1 LLRASYKGK
10 IKQELQPRPRASAV
24 HFPWIGALA
33 LRRTTPMI
41 YLEMPPVWNPRF
53 SAEFYA
59 RWGRESAVISAPA
72 ARVEYREYRQLLSIK
87 AAFGGSETYFVDGR
101 RKVVDDDTF
110 LILNADRSYASKI
123 DSIRPVH
130 SFSIFFDAVLASTT
144 VESITQRPETW
155 LERGEG
161 AATIEF
167 SEQLHAHDR
176 LVSPLLRYIRAS
188 VDEGLDDASW
198 LDEQMTFLLGRMVR
212 LHHNVLKREG
222 LVPARKAP
230 TRKELLRRLDLG
242 VDFIHAHYRDP
253 LDLKSVAAAAH
264 LSRFYFLHLFKKVH
278 GITPAQFIAQKRCAT
293 ALSLLRKTS
302 WTMTDIA
309 THVGFGSRSTLF
321 RKLKAAY
328 GLSPDELRTLER

>member
-1 LLRASYKGK
+1 
-10 IKQELQPRPRASAV
+10 
-24 HFPWIGALA
+24 
-33 LRRTTPMI
+33 MI

-53 SAEFYA
+53 SAKFYA

-130 SFSIFFDAVLASTT
+130 SFSIFFEAALASSAA
-144 VESITQRPETW
+144 ESVTRAPEA
-155 LERGEG
+155 LLEG
-161 AATIEF
+161 AGEAASIEF

-176 LVSPLLRYIRAS
+176 LVSPMLRYLRAT
-188 VDEGLDDASW
+188 VDAGTDDETW
-198 LDEQMTFLLGRMVR
+198 LEEQLTFLLGRMVR
-212 LHHNVLKREG
+212 LHHNVLRREG

-230 TRKELLRRLDLG
+230 TRKELLRRLTLG

-253 LDLKSVAAAAH
+253 LDLKSVAEAAH
-264 LSRFYFLHLFKKVH
+264 LSRFYFLQLFKKVH
-278 GITPAQFIAQKRCAT
+278 GVTPAQFIARKRCAA

-302 WTMTDIA
+302 WSMTDIA

-321 RKLKAAY
+321 RKLKSAY
-328 GLSPDELRTLER
+328 GLSPDEIRTLER